1 MQSLS
6 RLKQRL
12 VKGEGFTLI
21 EMLVVVPLAV
31 IVIATIISLMVAL
44 VGDIAVSR
52 ERSVSSYS
60 VQDALDR
67 IEQDARVATTYMPTF
82 SLVKSPQG
90 RNGSTGA
97 FSTTSGDIIIS
108 QYATTANPYDAS
120 RQIVYYADQPNPCTG
135 SYTLNRPLTVRVIYF
150 TTGTAGSQ
158 KLWRRTIVPQVST
171 TATDTTKVCANP
183 WQRNNCP
190 APVTVSANC
199 DTEDELILDNVSTF
213 TTTYYTD
220 TGTTTT
226 DPRAATSLRV
236 SLTQTEQIAGETI
249 ATSGVTRASHVNV
262 TTDDIPAQ
270 PNIYVYNPS
279 INVYNN
285 PVLTTFA
292 WDAVPNAAVY
302 SVRYKIN
309 SGAWQNQPDQTGT
322 QFQVTDARPRDTITI
337 NVAAKNDM
345 GASVEKSYV
354 YATPLWTVANLE
366 NAWDCYQPSE
376 ATYAC
381 PSYTLTKFGNVV
393 IRGLAV
399 GGSTRT
405 TMFRLPASMRPY
417 QQLIFPSEV
426 TNYGFG
432 RIDVWNDGQVVFW
445 AGDSTNYVSLD
456 MLRFIPSGT
465 PGVTWNVAPVATW
478 NNLDYYGGGTSA
490 YGKPTFAQDAASR
503 VFATGIVTGN
513 STTPAN
519 VCTGCDMVTPPSGM
533 GSPFTLIFTN
543 VKRSEVTCNVQTTS
557 TLRIES
563 RGQGSTTS
571 WNAWS
576 FTYYPQS
583 SSQAFSALPLS
594 TATGNVWVNYNSAS
608 YNSAQYT
615 KATDGLVT
623 IRGLVKG
630 GNATVGQ
637 VIGTLPAGYRPGK
650 RYIFAT
656 EGVVAP
662 ASEANQ
668 ADARI
673 DIDTSGNIIF
683 YASGLSNSWVS
694 LEGIHFYQE
703 Y

>member
-12 VKGEGFTLI
+12 AKGQGFTLI

-120 RQIVYYADQPNPCTG
+120 RQIVYYADQPNPCSG

-150 TTGTAGSQ
+150 TTGTAGNQ

-199 DTEDELILDNVSTF
+199 DTEDELVLDNVSTF

-220 TGTTTT
+220 TGATTT
-226 DPRAATSLRV
+226 DPRAATSLKV
-236 SLTQTEQIAGETI
+236 TLTQTEQIAGETI

-262 TTDDIPAQ
+262 TTDDIPVQ

-337 NVAAKNDM
+337 AVAAKNDM
-345 GASVEKSYV
+345 GNSTEKSYTYV
-354 YATPLWTVANLE
+354 TPLWTVANLE
-366 NAWDCYQPSE
+366 NDWDCYEPSE
-376 ATYAC
+376 GTYAC
-381 PSYTLTKFGNVV
+381 PSYTLSDNGVVV
-393 IRGLAV
+393 IRGLMIN
-399 GGSTRT
+399 GSVSTSAFT
-405 TMFRLPASMRPY
+405 LPAGLRPY
-417 QQLIFPSEV
+417 QQMIFPSEI
-426 TNYGFG
+426 TSYGFG
-432 RIDVWNDGQVVFW
+432 RVDVLKDGRVFFY
-445 AGDSTNYVSLD
+445 AGDSSGYVSLD
-456 MLRFIPSGT
+456 MLRFIAVGT
-465 PGVTWNVAPVATW
+465 PGVTWYNVNIATW
-478 NNLDYYGGGTSA
+478 NGYSAYYSGTSN
-490 YGKPTFAQDAASR
+490 YGVPTMSRDASGR
-503 VFATGIVTGN
+503 VFTTGIISG
-513 STTPAN
+513 SSAN
-519 VCTGCDMVTPPSGM
+519 FCTGCDVVNGIPSGY
-533 GSPFTLIFTN
+533 GDPDQAIFTGVASPN
-543 VKRSEVTCNVQTTS
+543 VKTNYMTTS
-557 TLRIES
+557 EPRIEF
-563 RGQGSTTS
+563 RGQGSANN
-571 WNAWS
+571 WNAWT
-576 FTYYPQS
+576 FAYYS
-583 SSQAFSALPLS
+583 SALAPTFYSLPL
-594 TATGNVWVNYNSAS
+594 NVWTNYGAP
-608 YNSAQYT
+608 YHAAQYT
-615 KATDGLVT
+615 KSSDGIVT
-623 IRGLVKG
+623 LRGLVKG
-630 GNATVGQ
+630 GNASVGQ

-650 RYIFAT
+650 RYIFST
-656 EGVVAP
+656 EGVIAP

-673 DIDTSGNIIF
+673 DINTSGQIIF
-683 YASGLSNSWVS
+683 YQPGLSNSWIS

-703 Y
+703 L